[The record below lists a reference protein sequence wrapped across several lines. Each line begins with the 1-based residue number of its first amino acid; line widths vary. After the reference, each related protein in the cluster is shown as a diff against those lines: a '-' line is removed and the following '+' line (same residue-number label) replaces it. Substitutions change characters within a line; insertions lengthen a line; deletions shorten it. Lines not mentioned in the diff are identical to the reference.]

1 MKGQRTMRRTT
12 LLAIMALCMALLFLA
27 IGCSKITNEN
37 YAKIETG
44 MSYDEVVAILG
55 PPDEV
60 DDVLGT
66 KSAVWGKDPKTIS
79 IKFIADKVVFR
90 SAKGLD

>member
-1 MKGQRTMRRTT
+1 MRRWTAVVI
-12 LLAIMALCMALLFLA
+12 LVVLCCS
-27 IGCSKITNEN
+27 IGVSISGCTKVTNEN

-44 MSYDEVVAILG
+44 MDYDDVVAILG

-60 DDVLGT
+60 EDAVGT

-79 IKFIADKVVFR
+79 IKFIADKVVYR

>member
-1 MKGQRTMRRTT
+1 MRQRTVTVILVLCAT
-12 LLAIMALCMALLFLA
+12 LVLLAGA
-27 IGCSKITNEN
+27 CSKVTNEN
-37 YAKIETG
+37 YAQIETG

-60 DDVLGT
+60 DEVLGT
-66 KSAVWGKDPKTIS
+66 KSAAWGQEPKMIS
-79 IKFIADKVVFR
+79 VKFIADKVVFR

>member
-1 MKGQRTMRRTT
+1 MRRWTAVVMLIVLCGAIG
-12 LLAIMALCMALLFLA
+12 LLAS
-27 IGCSKITNEN
+27 GCSKVTNEN

-55 PPDEV
+55 AP
-60 DDVLGT
+60 DDVTDAVGT
-66 KSAVWGKDPKTIS
+66 KSAVWGKAPKTIS
-79 IKFIADKVVFR
+79 VKFVADKVVFR